1 MSEILK
7 GKHFKCLQN
16 YSESLEMIIGWRLL
30 YLYLVLSLDYL
41 FVVSQGP
48 IRPVSY
54 HVTSFSR
61 LLKQQIAVFVP
72 YNFLSK
78 LSTDIVTFSN
88 IPAANIWYFLSP
100 SSLPLT
106 PTLPQPPAKKLSH
119 GFGLSWHFVP
129 FIINSVQP
137 RNILVSKRKYIPRI
151 EIYRLTCVAWILHNY
166 ISFQAPPPTTIFK
179 KIKSN
184 K

>member
-1 MSEILK
+1 MRGRPLHLLRNVLIVPDTGTCSIVAGAGDSWPFPKKMSEILK
-7 GKHFKCLQN
+7 GKYLTCLYN
-16 YSESLEMIIGWRLL
+16 YSRALEMLIERRLL
-30 YLYLVLSLDYL
+30 NIYLLLSLYHV

-100 SSLPLT
+100 SPLPT
-106 PTLPQPPAKKLSH
+106 PPDPNPPS
-119 GFGLSWHFVP
+119 
-129 FIINSVQP
+129 
-137 RNILVSKRKYIPRI
+137 
-151 EIYRLTCVAWILHNY
+151 
-166 ISFQAPPPTTIFK
+166 TTR
-179 KIKSN
+179 
-184 K
+184 